1 VFLSGFQ
8 LFYLGRILYSRPL
21 QHVCDNL
28 VEITNEIFFTV
39 LALILVYLNTE
50 DKWKGSNTSIYMY
63 ILISN
68 NFVIVSIMFGNLMRN
83 IFVKCKAKCSKNSKT
98 APKAPQPKPPIILA
112 RPSTT
117 SKIYTKS
124 DLSGATKL
132 STNQLAQQPQNN
144 IIIKKIPRKTD

>member
-1 VFLSGFQ
+1 
-8 LFYLGRILYSRPL
+8 
-21 QHVCDNL
+21 
-28 VEITNEIFFTV
+28 
-39 LALILVYLNTE
+39 
-50 DKWKGSNTSIYMY
+50 MY